1 VRGVAR
7 GLVVVAASLL
17 ALCVPAVAHSAPAVA
32 RAHGAPA
39 MPPSRA
45 FACGPQGASAATAA
59 CRAAIA
65 MSGNFADWDNIRVA
79 NVGGRD
85 RTVIPDGRLCS
96 GGLDQYRGL
105 DLARTD
111 WPATP
116 LTPGASYSFSYR
128 ASIAHKGTFRLYLS
142 TSSYDASR
150 PLRWADLETEPF
162 LTATNPTMRGDA
174 YIMDGRVP
182 TGRTGRQMIFT
193 IWQNTSTP
201 DTYYSCSDVVF
212 PAAGAAIP
220 TTNPVT
226 TGAVAA
232 TSSQAAPTVPAD
244 ATTEGTELTSA
255 VSQPSRMSRGV
266 MTAVVVGVIVLIG
279 TVVLVTR
286 RRAPS
291 RHRPR

>member
-1 VRGVAR
+1 
-7 GLVVVAASLL
+7 
-17 ALCVPAVAHSAPAVA
+17 
-32 RAHGAPA
+32 
-39 MPPSRA
+39 
-45 FACGPQGASAATAA
+45 
-59 CRAAIA
+59 
-65 MSGNFADWDNIRVA
+65 VA

-116 LTPGASYSFSYR
+116 LTHGASYSFSYR

-142 TSSYDASR
+142 TSTYDASR

-162 LTATNPTMRGDA
+162 LTATNPVMRGDA
-174 YIMDGRVP
+174 YTMDGRVP
-182 TGRTGRQMIFT
+182 AGRTGRQMIFT
-193 IWQNTSTP
+193 IWQNASTP

-212 PAAGAAIP
+212 PAAGAAAP
-220 TTNPVT
+220 TTKPVTT

-232 TSSQAAPTVPAD
+232 TSSQAAPTAPAE
-244 ATTEGTELTSA
+244 ATTAGTELTSA
-255 VSQPSRMSRGV
+255 VSQSSGMSRGV
-266 MTAVVVGVIVLIG
+266 VAAVLVGCVVLIG
-279 TVVLVTR
+279 PVVLVTRAR